1 MLPLPAFALSDA
13 KIAEKRDYGKK
24 KSVVFLI
31 QRTNCK
37 IVPYSIKGDYK
48 FRSKNLKITFG
59 KPLDVSKMTVEEA
72 NELLFN
78 KVKKLLIE
86 AEK

>member
-1 MLPLPAFALSDA
+1 MA
-13 KIAEKRDYGKK
+13 
-24 KSVVFLI
+24 

-37 IVPYSIKGDYK
+37 VIPYSITGDYK

-72 NELLFN
+72 NEILFQ

-86 AEK
+86 ARK